1 MWVRARKGSTD
12 VIRSGSAMAWQR
24 PPGLPPIA
32 ASGSGTRAAIEGGLY
47 RIVNQTGLIHIKEGR
62 WRPVMLARLW
72 GNRSNAVVDWRAIV
86 SLILALGLLTTPAP
100 AQEKA
105 RGGHHIVAGMM
116 GSSGAGMMGADMK
129 GSGGAGMM
137 GAGMMGGG
145 MMGGGMGM
153 AAAMAGH
160 VEGRLAFLKAELKI
174 TDAQMPL
181 WDKFATAV
189 RDNSKAISEVV
200 EDQRTAAATARLPDR
215 LALREKLLRAQLAAV
230 QRLKAAADPL
240 YAALSPEQKKTADE
254 LSGPMSMMM

>member
-105 RGGHHIVAGMM
+105 RGGHHIVGGMM
-116 GSSGAGMMGADMK
+116 IG
-129 GSGGAGMM
+129 GGAGMM
-137 GAGMMGGG
+137 GSRGGG

-189 RDNSKAISEVV
+189 RD
-200 EDQRTAAATARLPDR
+200 
-215 LALREKLLRAQLAAV
+215 
-230 QRLKAAADPL
+230 
-240 YAALSPEQKKTADE
+240 
-254 LSGPMSMMM
+254 

>member
-105 RGGHHIVAGMM
+105 RGGHHIVGGMMIGGGAGMM
-116 GSSGAGMMGADMK
+116 GSSGA
-129 GSGGAGMM
+129 
-137 GAGMMGGG
+137 G

>member
-1 MWVRARKGSTD
+1 
-12 VIRSGSAMAWQR
+12 
-24 PPGLPPIA
+24 
-32 ASGSGTRAAIEGGLY
+32 
-47 RIVNQTGLIHIKEGR
+47 
-62 WRPVMLARLW
+62 
-72 GNRSNAVVDWRAIV
+72 VVDWRAIV

-105 RGGHHIVAGMM
+105 RGGHHIVGGMMIGGGAGMM
-116 GSSGAGMMGADMK
+116 GSS
-129 GSGGAGMM
+129 